1 MPSGETAALLAKFG
15 IPVAACPL
23 ATTPDEAVALAAD
36 FGGPVAL
43 KIASPDLP
51 HKTDV
56 GGVRLHLGTEAE
68 IREEIQDL
76 FKTVLMN
83 APKARLDGV
92 TVSPMAKPGGMEV
105 ILGVFTDPQY
115 GSTLMFGLGGI
126 FTEIYRDVQFCLLP
140 AKDEEFRQML
150 RSIKGYPLLAGARG
164 QAPKDQ
170 EALVEIMKALA
181 RLATSNPQLDQIEL
195 NPLLVYERGVFAVD
209 ARIYSRVSG

>member
-1 MPSGETAALLAKFG
+1 
-15 IPVAACPL
+15 
-23 ATTPDEAVALAAD
+23 
-36 FGGPVAL
+36 
-43 KIASPDLP
+43 
-51 HKTDV
+51 
-56 GGVRLHLGTEAE
+56 
-68 IREEIQDL
+68 
-76 FKTVLMN
+76 MN
-83 APKARLDGV
+83 APKARIDGV

-140 AKDEEFRQML
+140 AKDEEFWQMV
-150 RSIKGYPLLAGARG
+150 RSIKGYPLLSGARG

-170 EALVEIMKALA
+170 EALVEIMKALSS
-181 RLATSNPQLDQIEL
+181 LATANPQLDQIEL